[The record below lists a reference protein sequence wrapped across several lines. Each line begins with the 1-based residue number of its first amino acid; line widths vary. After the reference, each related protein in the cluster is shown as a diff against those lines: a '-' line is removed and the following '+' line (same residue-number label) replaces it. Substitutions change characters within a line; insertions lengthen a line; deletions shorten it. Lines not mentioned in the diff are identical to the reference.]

1 MWENINLEKLE
12 NKRCIKL
19 WNVDKFVTLIILR
32 VQVNIIKSV
41 KIYKKC
47 EIYIK
52 VRKVCF

>member
-41 KIYKKC
+41 EICKKC
-47 EIYIK
+47 EICIK